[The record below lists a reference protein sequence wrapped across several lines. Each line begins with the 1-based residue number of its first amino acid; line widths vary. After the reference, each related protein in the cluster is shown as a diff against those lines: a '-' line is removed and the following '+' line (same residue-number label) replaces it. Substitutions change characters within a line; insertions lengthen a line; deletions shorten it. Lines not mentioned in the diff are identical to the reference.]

1 MCLKITYILFLKPFI
16 LVFGKVS
23 TMYLS
28 MWIEAECDSLFT
40 DLFHHLTL
48 SHLFWREKVWG
59 SSFPRGTGRMLG
71 ECSCCDTRPILLT
84 EMFPLSFWC
93 LRGLE
98 RGRIKHSKCWE
109 VCKWDFWKVRE
120 REIPQF
126 PCFPLLWRWSFAVT
140 EVFEHDTPCQAI
152 SRPTWS
158 PLKPHFVLWK
168 RVISSLPSVEN

>member
-40 DLFHHLTL
+40 NLFHHLTL

-59 SSFPRGTGRMLG
+59 SSFPRGTGHMLG

-120 REIPQF
+120 RERDPTVSLF
-126 PCFPLLWRWSFAVT
+126 SSSVALVLCCHWGLWTWHSL
-140 EVFEHDTPCQAI
+140 
-152 SRPTWS
+152 SRDFTIHV
-158 PLKPHFVLWK
+158 KP
-168 RVISSLPSVEN
+168 S